1 VAAHVIDRIEL
12 AGDIEYPDRLAV
24 DFDAL
29 AAPRLYVARF
39 TNFNKIRHAAS
50 FPFRRESSA

>member
-1 VAAHVIDRIEL
+1 L
-12 AGDIEYPDRLAV
+12 AGDIEYADRLAV